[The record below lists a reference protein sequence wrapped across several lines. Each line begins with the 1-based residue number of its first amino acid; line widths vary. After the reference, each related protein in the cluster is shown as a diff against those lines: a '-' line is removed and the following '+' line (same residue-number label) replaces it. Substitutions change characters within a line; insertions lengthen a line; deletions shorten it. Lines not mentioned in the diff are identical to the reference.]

1 MKSFGERVYYGDP
14 SQGHRDAWLTDD
26 PRLREHLPSDTE
38 KRVERAY
45 KQWNK
50 VLRNRLGSE
59 TRLRLTIDDD
69 QIAIPV
75 KIVDGLPAPF
85 AHVIREFDPDLWWLT
100 AHRTLFSVTQT
111 GITELSH
118 AAALSRPLFR
128 ASAGDEDIQKE
139 LHRVAT
145 LLSRLLET
153 KELDEFDEALR

>member
-100 AHRTLFSVTQT
+100 AHRTLFSVTQ
-111 GITELSH
+111 LASPNYRMRPHFH
-118 AAALSRPLFR
+118 ARYSAHRLVTRIFR
-128 ASAGDEDIQKE
+128 KSFIA
-139 LHRVAT
+139 
-145 LLSRLLET
+145 
-153 KELDEFDEALR
+153 

>member
-85 AHVIREFDPDLWWLT
+85 AHVIREFDGASDAVQCDSDWH
-100 AHRTLFSVTQT
+100 HRTIACGRTFTPVIPRI
-111 GITELSH
+111 GW
-118 AAALSRPLFR
+118 
-128 ASAGDEDIQKE
+128 
-139 LHRVAT
+139 
-145 LLSRLLET
+145 
-153 KELDEFDEALR
+153 